1 MKMKNMLI
9 GGMSLALVACISV
22 GGTLAY
28 LTDTDDKVTNTFD
41 FVSQGIT
48 LDLWEQYGTS
58 YAGRAGTADPSSLTY
73 TDLVSDEVREKDV
86 NIDYETGA
94 EAYVFVNIQPNGAM
108 DSEKLILMSTV
119 TEDEVPVNKQGKE
132 AVEAYGWTAYGEVGE
147 DGYGIYYKKVAKTTK
162 KETLSVFDK
171 IKVGSYTSEEA
182 DAGIVF
188 ANIEIK
194 TAAIQTATFDS
205 VDDAYAEIATDLDI
219 PTML

>member
-1 MKMKNMLI
+1 MPNTMPKAGVPPNFLQ
-9 GGMSLALVACISV
+9 
-22 GGTLAY
+22 
-28 LTDTDDKVTNTFD
+28 DDQVTNTFD

-48 LDLWEQYGTS
+48 LDLWETDGTN
-58 YAGRAGTADPSSLTY
+58 YAGKEGQPAFLEY
-73 TDLVSDEVREKDV
+73 KNLVSDEVREKDV

-119 TEDEVPVNKQGKE
+119 TEDGVPVNKQGKE

-147 DGYGIYYKKVAKTTK
+147 DGYGIYYKTVTKTEER
-162 KETLSVFDK
+162 ETLSVFDK